1 MTDSVRRI
9 AEALFVERM
18 KNDYFSAVTQTE
30 WREIATACVQKA
42 QELEDA
48 LGADKPEAK
57 PKLEPLPCPRC
68 GSETRKHTERHYT
81 NYESGS
87 FGFEDRFAISCRE
100 ITCPLKNINLFYYAT
115 LDEAVKKWNK
125 YVMDEHLKREH
136 KKIHKMLEYVHVV
149 SKDT

>member
-57 PKLEPLPCPRC
+57 PKLE
-68 GSETRKHTERHYT
+68 TVK
-81 NYESGS
+81 ESGY
-87 FGFEDRFAISCRE
+87 EPI
-100 ITCPLKNINLFYYAT
+100 IWKLKDKHQQQEN
-115 LDEAVKKWNK
+115 
-125 YVMDEHLKREH
+125 
-136 KKIHKMLEYVHVV
+136 
-149 SKDT
+149 

>member
-1 MTDSVRRI
+1 MMDSVRRI

-68 GSETRKHTERHYT
+68 GSRAHRWTDRHYIPPMIGGVT
-81 NYESGS
+81 HI
-87 FGFEDRFAISCRE
+87 DRFAVSCNE
-100 ITCPLKNINLFYYAT
+100 TTCPLSNINLFYYAT

-125 YVMDEHLKREH
+125 YVMDEHAIMSIDALMQH
-136 KKIHKMLEYVHVV
+136 
-149 SKDT
+149 